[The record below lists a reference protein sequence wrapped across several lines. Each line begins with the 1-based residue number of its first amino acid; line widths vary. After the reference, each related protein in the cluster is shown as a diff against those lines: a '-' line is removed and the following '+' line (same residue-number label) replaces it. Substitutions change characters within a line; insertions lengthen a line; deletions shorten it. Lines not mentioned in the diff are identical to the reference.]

1 MIKPSPNPPT
11 SESEENTGTSNRPC
25 PIFTIRPGI
34 NSETLLVH
42 AYETLA
48 SANVIATELSSMLTG
63 PTCNL
68 ALGVQQ
74 MIVLAQLSVSEV
86 LDHLDPQQ

>member
-1 MIKPSPNPPT
+1 M
-11 SESEENTGTSNRPC
+11 
-25 PIFTIRPGI
+25 
-34 NSETLLVH
+34 
-42 AYETLA
+42 
-48 SANVIATELSSMLTG
+48 ATELSSNLIG

-68 ALGVQQ
+68 VLGIQQ

>member
-1 MIKPSPNPPT
+1 MIKHSPNPPA
-11 SESEENTGTSNRPC
+11 SDPQNHPC
-25 PIFTIRPGI
+25 PIFTLRPDI

-48 SANVIATELSSMLTG
+48 SANVMATELSSILTG

-68 ALGVQQ
+68 VLGIQQ
-74 MIVLAQLSVSEV
+74 MIVLAQLSVNGV
-86 LDHLDPQQ
+86 LDKLESAQ